1 MTVAVAL
8 LAYAAC
14 AGAMGARLLARA
26 RWAVRAPLLASVTYL
41 AAAWSVVAAAGL
53 AGLALAVHATALG
66 SGLSQLIGAC
76 VIRLRDTYATPG
88 GALVAGLGLVLAAA
102 VAGRTAIAAVTHL
115 RAVRRHALR
124 HTQAVRLLGRQDPAL
139 GAVLVEHAQP
149 AAYCVAGPD
158 PTVVVTT
165 ATLHALDR
173 DQMAAV
179 LAHERAHLAWRHHRL
194 VALARIAQQLL
205 PFLPLMRETTAQ
217 VTRLVEM
224 HADDTAIR
232 SHDSRTLATAL
243 VVLSEQGALAAGPAV
258 AGLGAAGLA
267 ATGLAATGL
276 AATGPGPAELGATE
290 LSAAAADAL
299 QRLQRLLRPAEPLGR
314 LRRQL
319 LRAAAGG
326 LALTPVLLAL
336 TPALVA
342 LALGRVPAA

>member
-1 MTVAVAL
+1 
-8 LAYAAC
+8 
-14 AGAMGARLLARA
+14 
-26 RWAVRAPLLASVTYL
+26 
-41 AAAWSVVAAAGL
+41 
-53 AGLALAVHATALG
+53 VHATALG

-102 VAGRTAIAAVTHL
+102 VAARTAIAAVTHL

-165 ATLHALDR
+165 GTLHALDR

-205 PFLPLMRETTAQ
+205 PFLPLMREAAAQ
-217 VTRLVEM
+217 VARLVEM

-243 VVLSEQGALAAGPAV
+243 VVLSERGALATGPAV

-267 ATGLAATGL
+267 ATGPCPT
-276 AATGPGPAELGATE
+276 ELGATE
-290 LSAAAADAL
+290 LSVAAADAL

>member
-8 LAYAAC
+8 LAYAVC
-14 AGAMGARLLARA
+14 AGTIGARLLART
-26 RWAVRAPLLASVTYL
+26 RWAVRAPLLAIVTYL

-53 AGLALAVHATALG
+53 AGLTLAVHATALG

-88 GALVAGLGLVLAAA
+88 GALVAGFGLALAAA
-102 VAGRTAIAAVTHL
+102 VATRTAVAAATHL

-124 HTQAVRLLGRQDPAL
+124 HTQVVRLLGRPDPAL
-139 GAVLVEHAQP
+139 GATLVEHAQP

-165 ATLHALDR
+165 ATLQALDR

-194 VALARIAQQLL
+194 VAVARIAQQLL
-205 PFLPLMRETTAQ
+205 PFLPLMRETAAQ
-217 VTRLVEM
+217 VARLVEM
-224 HADDTAIR
+224 HADDTAAKR
-232 SHDSRTLATAL
+232 HDTRTLATAL
-243 VVLSEQGALAAGPAV
+243 VLLAEQGALAPGPAV
-258 AGLGAAGLA
+258 TGLGATGLGATGLGPSGLGAA
-267 ATGLAATGL
+267 
-276 AATGPGPAELGATE
+276 E
-290 LSAAAADAL
+290 LSVAAADAL
-299 QRLQRLLRPAEPLGR
+299 QRIQRLLRPAEPLGR
-314 LRRQL
+314 TRRLL
-319 LRAAAGG
+319 LRAAAGV

-342 LALGRVPAA
+342 LALGRVPST

>member
-14 AGAMGARLLARA
+14 AGTMGARLLARA
-26 RWAVRAPLLASVTYL
+26 RWAVRAPLLAAVTYL

-102 VAGRTAIAAVTHL
+102 VAARTAIAAATHL

-165 ATLHALDR
+165 GTLHALDR

-205 PFLPLMRETTAQ
+205 PFLPLMRETAAQ

-243 VVLSEQGALAAGPAV
+243 VVLSERGALATGPAV

-267 ATGLAATGL
+267 ATGPCPT
-276 AATGPGPAELGATE
+276 ELGATE
-290 LSAAAADAL
+290 LSVAAADAL

>member
-1 MTVAVAL
+1 MTIAVAL

-14 AGAMGARLLARA
+14 AGTMGARLLARA

-53 AGLALAVHATALG
+53 AGLTLAVHATALG

-102 VAGRTAIAAVTHL
+102 VAARTAIAAVTHL
-115 RAVRRHALR
+115 YAVRRHALR
-124 HTQAVRLLGRQDPAL
+124 HAQAVRLLGRPDPAL
-139 GAVLVEHAQP
+139 GATLVEHAQP

-165 ATLHALDR
+165 ATLQALDR

-194 VALARIAQQLL
+194 VAMARIAQQLL
-205 PFLPLMRETTAQ
+205 PFLPLMRETATQ
-217 VTRLVEM
+217 VARLVEM
-224 HADDTAIR
+224 HADDTATR
-232 SHDSRTLATAL
+232 VHDTRTLATAL
-243 VVLSEQGALAAGPAV
+243 VLLAERGGLAPVPAV
-258 AGLGAAGLA
+258 TGLGATGLG
-267 ATGLAATGL
+267 ATGLDATGL
-276 AATGPGPAELGATE
+276 GATGLDAAGADT
-290 LSAAAADAL
+290 L
-299 QRLQRLLRPAEPLGR
+299 QRVRRLLRPAEPLGR

-319 LRAAAGG
+319 LRAAAGA
-326 LALTPVLLAL
+326 LVLTPLLLAL

-342 LALGRVPAA
+342 LALGRVPAARL

>member
-14 AGAMGARLLARA
+14 AGTMGARLLARA
-26 RWAVRAPLLASVTYL
+26 RWAIRAPLLAAVTYL

-88 GALVAGLGLVLAAA
+88 GALVAGLGLVLASA
-102 VAGRTAIAAVTHL
+102 VAGRTAIAAATHL

-139 GAVLVEHAQP
+139 GAVLVEHSQP

-165 ATLHALDR
+165 GTLHALDR

-205 PFLPLMRETTAQ
+205 PFLPLMREAAAQ
-217 VTRLVEM
+217 VARLVEM

-243 VVLSEQGALAAGPAV
+243 VVLSERGALATGPAV

-267 ATGLAATGL
+267 ATGPCPT
-276 AATGPGPAELGATE
+276 ELGATE
-290 LSAAAADAL
+290 LSVTAADAL

>member
-14 AGAMGARLLARA
+14 AGTVGARLLARA
-26 RWAVRAPLLASVTYL
+26 RWAVRAPLLATVTCL
-41 AAAWSVVAAAGL
+41 AAAWSVVTAAGL

-102 VAGRTAIAAVTHL
+102 VAARTAIAAVTHL

-205 PFLPLMRETTAQ
+205 PFLPLMRETVAQ

-243 VVLSEQGALAAGPAV
+243 VVLSERGALAAGPAV

-267 ATGLAATGL
+267 ATGLAATG
-276 AATGPGPAELGATE
+276 PCPAELGATE
-290 LSAAAADAL
+290 LSVAAADAL
-299 QRLQRLLRPAEPLGR
+299 QRLQRLLRPAEPLGG

-319 LRAAAGG
+319 LRVAAGG
-326 LALTPVLLAL
+326 LALAPVLLAL